1 MLHAAGLIDVA
12 AEQYRDWPHFD
23 PEQVLAMD
31 PDLIVTTEPSQPQLC
46 RTAGLATLKA
56 CTLSGGIVV
65 LPDGLIGNPA
75 LSMLDAAEELRRRV
89 YGDP

>member
-65 LPDGLIGNPA
+65 LPDGLIGNLA